1 MQSRRIISLG
11 GSTVTSSRV
20 PSLWSIGKSLRT
32 AESKV
37 HEKTTGGILSY
48 PKGIRSPKRST
59 RHWPGR
65 KGASWCYAAAC
76 RHLFVRPV
84 FSIIVRHHLPIKI
97 VVLNSLSGGLWRLLA
112 EMAGREKWEADLY
125 DTDFG
130 AFAQVMGMAG
140 FSLSDPAKAD
150 EMLRRMFEMEGPALL
165 DVKTVSAGSGARTD
179 RKEANVSRFT
189 PVALPARK
197 VWRNRHFDGKRIGR

>member
-1 MQSRRIISLG
+1 MLCSRAD
-11 GSTVTSSRV
+11 TSSF
-20 PSLWSIGKSLRT
+20 
-32 AESKV
+32 
-37 HEKTTGGILSY
+37 
-48 PKGIRSPKRST
+48 
-59 RHWPGR
+59 GR
-65 KGASWCYAAAC
+65 YFA
-76 RHLFVRPV
+76 
-84 FSIIVRHHLPIKI
+84 IIVRHRLPIKI

-130 AFAQVMGMAG
+130 AFAQVMGMEG

-197 VWRNRHFDGKRIGR
+197 VWQNRHFDGKRIGR

>member
-1 MQSRRIISLG
+1 MQ
-11 GSTVTSSRV
+11 
-20 PSLWSIGKSLRT
+20 P
-32 AESKV
+32 
-37 HEKTTGGILSY
+37 
-48 PKGIRSPKRST
+48 
-59 RHWPGR
+59 
-65 KGASWCYAAAC
+65 C

-84 FSIIVRHHLPIKI
+84 FFHYRPHRLPIKI

-130 AFAQVMGMAG
+130 AFAQVMGMEG

-165 DVKTVSAGSGARTD
+165 DVKTGFRRFECPNRQKGSKRFPIHSCGASCP
-179 RKEANVSRFT
+179 ESMAE
-189 PVALPARK
+189 P
-197 VWRNRHFDGKRIGR
+197 HFDGKRIGR